1 MEQYK
6 DFAFVYDELMNEVD
20 YNGWVKYIEDI
31 IKNENAQVQNILEL
45 ACGTGNLTIPLTKKN
60 YDIAG
65 IDISEE
71 MLSVAREKAEKE
83 GVELVLLQQ
92 DIAEL
97 DFDVPNLDCIL
108 CACDG
113 FNYLTYDDELESV
126 FEKSYELLKD
136 DGVFIFDISSYYKL
150 STILG
155 NNMYGENREDVA
167 YMWQNYFDSE
177 ENVVEME
184 LAFFIKEED
193 GRFTRFEEVHQQRAY
208 TEKEVLKMLKKAGF
222 TNVKTYGDFTFEDPK
237 EEARRLH
244 ETSKVATAALGRTLT
259 ATSMMGLMMKNKGD
273 KLSVIIKGGGPI
285 GTILTTS
292 DVNGIVK
299 GYVSNPK
306 VEVPDY
312 ENGKLN
318 VAAAVGTNGVVK
330 VIKDLGLREPYNGAY
345 PLVSGEIA
353 EDFTHYFAVS
363 EQTPSVV
370 ALGVLTTETHVECAG
385 GLIVQLMPDATEE
398 TISQLEKNI
407 QNLKSITTMLSEGK
421 TPEDML
427 DIVLE
432 GLQPRILDKIDVKF
446 ECECCKDKVQE
457 ALVAIGKTALS
468 QIIEEDK
475 QAEVGCQFC
484 NSKYM
489 YNEEELLNILKDM

>member
-71 MLSVAREKAEKE
+71 MLSVAREKGEKE
-83 GVELVLLQQ
+83 GIELVLLQQ

-237 EEARRLH
+237 E
-244 ETSKVATAALGRTLT
+244 
-259 ATSMMGLMMKNKGD
+259 D
-273 KLSVIIKGGGPI
+273 
-285 GTILTTS
+285 
-292 DVNGIVK
+292 
-299 GYVSNPK
+299 
-306 VEVPDY
+306 
-312 ENGKLN
+312 
-318 VAAAVGTNGVVK
+318 
-330 VIKDLGLREPYNGAY
+330 
-345 PLVSGEIA
+345 
-353 EDFTHYFAVS
+353 S
-363 EQTPSVV
+363 E
-370 ALGVLTTETHVECAG
+370 
-385 GLIVQLMPDATEE
+385 
-398 TISQLEKNI
+398 
-407 QNLKSITTMLSEGK
+407 
-421 TPEDML
+421 
-427 DIVLE
+427 
-432 GLQPRILDKIDVKF
+432 RIFFV
-446 ECECCKDKVQE
+446 CKK
-457 ALVAIGKTALS
+457 
-468 QIIEEDK
+468 
-475 QAEVGCQFC
+475 
-484 NSKYM
+484 
-489 YNEEELLNILKDM
+489 

>member
-1 MEQYK
+1 MSKYVMALDAGTTSNRCIIFNEKGEMCSVAQKEFTQYFPK
-6 DFAFVYDELMNEVD
+6 P
-20 YNGWVKYIEDI
+20 GWVEHDA
-31 IKNENAQVQNILEL
+31 NEIWSSQLGVAVEAMAKLGIG
-45 ACGTGNLTIPLTKKN
+45 AD
-60 YDIAG
+60 DIAAIG
-65 IDISEE
+65 ITNQRETTVVWDKNTGEPVYHAIVWQCRRTSEYCDTLKDKGLTDKFRE
-71 MLSVAREKAEKE
+71 KTGLIIDAYFSGTKLKWILDNVEGAREKAEKE

-237 EEARRLH
+237 E
-244 ETSKVATAALGRTLT
+244 
-259 ATSMMGLMMKNKGD
+259 D
-273 KLSVIIKGGGPI
+273 
-285 GTILTTS
+285 
-292 DVNGIVK
+292 
-299 GYVSNPK
+299 
-306 VEVPDY
+306 
-312 ENGKLN
+312 
-318 VAAAVGTNGVVK
+318 
-330 VIKDLGLREPYNGAY
+330 
-345 PLVSGEIA
+345 
-353 EDFTHYFAVS
+353 S
-363 EQTPSVV
+363 E
-370 ALGVLTTETHVECAG
+370 
-385 GLIVQLMPDATEE
+385 
-398 TISQLEKNI
+398 
-407 QNLKSITTMLSEGK
+407 
-421 TPEDML
+421 
-427 DIVLE
+427 
-432 GLQPRILDKIDVKF
+432 RIFFV
-446 ECECCKDKVQE
+446 CKK
-457 ALVAIGKTALS
+457 
-468 QIIEEDK
+468 
-475 QAEVGCQFC
+475 
-484 NSKYM
+484 
-489 YNEEELLNILKDM
+489 

>member
-113 FNYLTYDDELESV
+113 FNYLTYDDE
-126 FEKSYELLKD
+126 
-136 DGVFIFDISSYYKL
+136 
-150 STILG
+150 
-155 NNMYGENREDVA
+155 DVA

-237 EEARRLH
+237 E
-244 ETSKVATAALGRTLT
+244 
-259 ATSMMGLMMKNKGD
+259 D
-273 KLSVIIKGGGPI
+273 
-285 GTILTTS
+285 
-292 DVNGIVK
+292 
-299 GYVSNPK
+299 
-306 VEVPDY
+306 
-312 ENGKLN
+312 
-318 VAAAVGTNGVVK
+318 
-330 VIKDLGLREPYNGAY
+330 
-345 PLVSGEIA
+345 
-353 EDFTHYFAVS
+353 S
-363 EQTPSVV
+363 E
-370 ALGVLTTETHVECAG
+370 
-385 GLIVQLMPDATEE
+385 
-398 TISQLEKNI
+398 
-407 QNLKSITTMLSEGK
+407 
-421 TPEDML
+421 
-427 DIVLE
+427 
-432 GLQPRILDKIDVKF
+432 RIFFV
-446 ECECCKDKVQE
+446 CKK
-457 ALVAIGKTALS
+457 
-468 QIIEEDK
+468 
-475 QAEVGCQFC
+475 
-484 NSKYM
+484 
-489 YNEEELLNILKDM
+489 